1 MMRQKTEDEEVAK
14 SNSIHWFSMGCGGV
28 AGRVLGAL
36 DGGWEWRF
44 AGDGLGNLT
53 NHLSFDG
60 RSDGNF
66 VRRTGFRSGDRGGR
80 SVRGRELEMRWSG
93 RRSAALLPDH
103 ARVTPEHSLR
113 HLRRGKLPTH
123 LAGRSRAVL
132 ALSPMNK

>member
-36 DGGWEWRF
+36 DGVWELRF

-60 RSDGNF
+60 RSGGSF
-66 VRRTGFRSGDRGGR
+66 GRRTGLRAGGGGGR
-80 SVRGRELEMRWSG
+80 AVRGRELEVGRSG
-93 RRSAALLPDH
+93 RRSAALSPDH

-123 LAGRSRAVL
+123 LASRSRAVL
-132 ALSPMNK
+132 ALFQ